1 MSEKSITISGK
12 EYLVESREIPVS
24 DLRFYPENPRVYSV
38 LNVQEQEPTQE
49 EILAVMKTLDSVK
62 DLKEDIKNNGG
73 LTDPLIVRGGD
84 YVVLEGNSRL
94 AAYHI
99 LCATDPIKWGKVKC
113 DVLPAD
119 ISEDAVF
126 TLLGKYHI
134 KGKTNWDPYE
144 QAGYLY
150 RRQASSKTPIKK
162 IAEDLGISK
171 NVAEK
176 MINAYRAMRDHNDM
190 EKSHFSYYLEYYK
203 SPDITKVR
211 DEHPKIDE
219 VIIPQIIEGS
229 IDNAQDVRK
238 LAAIAKL
245 AVKQNDKSA
254 KKIVKEIIEGDTD
267 IYQGYEKLK
276 DSGKFDDAYK
286 TLNNFRT
293 KIMGNGFEK
302 ELESA
307 DKDKV
312 IFEIKKISN
321 RLKTLKEKLEN

>member
-12 EYLVESREIPVS
+12 EYPVESREIPVS
-24 DLRFYPENPRVYSV
+24 DLKFYPENPRVYSV
-38 LNVQEQEPTQE
+38 LNVQDQEPTQE

-99 LCATDPIKWGKVKC
+99 LCGMDPIKWGKVKC

-144 QAGYLY
+144 QAGYLF

-171 NVAEK
+171 NIAEK
-176 MINAYRAMRDHNDM
+176 MINAYRSMRDHNDM

-211 DEHPKIDE
+211 DNHPEIDE
-219 VIIPQIIEGS
+219 VIIPQIIDGS

-238 LAAIAKL
+238 LAQIAKL
-245 AVKQNDKSA
+245 AEKQNDKSA
-254 KKIVKEIIEGDTD
+254 KKIVKEIVEGDTD
-267 IYQGYEKLK
+267 IYRGYERLK

-286 TLNNFRT
+286 TLNSFRT
-293 KIMGNGFEK
+293 KIMNNGFEK

-312 IFEIKKISN
+312 LFEIKKISN
-321 RLKTLKEKLEN
+321 RLKTLKDKLES